1 MLLPS
6 QAQLEDWPAFLN
18 SSQAVMQAK
27 FPFLQALPAM
37 GPSLKR
43 HGLQE
48 SAERSVVLSIT
59 QADHMAGA
67 PRVIPGFTKLARVLK
82 VCGCLIHPLPDS
94 QEPPGD
100 GVK

>member
-6 QAQLEDWPAFLN
+6 QAQLFLEDWPAFLN

-48 SAERSVVLSIT
+48 SAEECGPINNTGWPHGRSSPGNPRLYKVG
-59 QADHMAGA
+59 QGA
-67 PRVIPGFTKLARVLK
+67 ASLWVP
-82 VCGCLIHPLPDS
+82 HPPAA
-94 QEPPGD
+94 
-100 GVK
+100 